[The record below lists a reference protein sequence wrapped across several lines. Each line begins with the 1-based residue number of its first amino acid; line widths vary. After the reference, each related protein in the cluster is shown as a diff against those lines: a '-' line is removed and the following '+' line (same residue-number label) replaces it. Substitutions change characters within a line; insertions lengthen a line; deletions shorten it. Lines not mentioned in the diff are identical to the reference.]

1 MNFANCRQ
9 AMLHSLQC
17 CIQSERPIQLTLMA
31 FPFKVPNPAKAGE
44 RKLPDFAELAAIYH
58 LRSLYEAVQAA
69 YPPGLELH
77 ILHDGSLIGDIFGIG
92 LQEIR
97 EYEAYFSS
105 LVKLAQA
112 SNFIRC
118 HDFVVLQRLSNLDPG
133 SSIEQLQL
141 AAERWLAERRG
152 TDEWRRIFH
161 KTLGMINLREFST
174 SQVAALMSESSLG
187 RLSPGYANLQ
197 HRVHEAMVQYRVKD
211 TIIHQ
216 FDPRP
221 HQFQDAIHT
230 TTQDR
235 PGRLAIWLVRRGRSL
250 LPWHGVGCLDS
261 RGLAEVVHATDICD
275 GNYYPE
281 FIPGEKTPFV
291 YRKLSHSI
299 RGNWQVSKDAQ
310 NLVESFLVSHA
321 KPRR

>member
-1 MNFANCRQ
+1 M
-9 AMLHSLQC
+9 
-17 CIQSERPIQLTLMA
+17 TLLCSSA
-31 FPFKVPNPAKAGE
+31 LAIST
-44 RKLPDFAELAAIYH
+44 PD
-58 LRSLYEAVQAA
+58 S
-69 YPPGLELH
+69 P
-77 ILHDGSLIGDIFGIG
+77 
-92 LQEIR
+92 
-97 EYEAYFSS
+97 
-105 LVKLAQA
+105 
-112 SNFIRC
+112 
-118 HDFVVLQRLSNLDPG
+118 
-133 SSIEQLQL
+133 IEQLQL
-141 AAERWLAERRG
+141 AAGRWLDERRG

-161 KTLGMINLREFST
+161 KTLGMINLREFPT

-211 TIIHQ
+211 AIIHQ

-291 YRKLSHSI
+291 YRKAKSFNPWKLASLQETLKISLK
-299 RGNWQVSKDAQ
+299 VSPCKSCETSP
-310 NLVESFLVSHA
+310 VRPEMH
-321 KPRR
+321 

>member
-1 MNFANCRQ
+1 
-9 AMLHSLQC
+9 MLRTLQR

-31 FPFKVPNPAKAGE
+31 FPFKVPNPAKVGS
-44 RKLPDFAELAAIYH
+44 RKLPDFAELSAIYH
-58 LRSLYEAVQAA
+58 LRSLKEAIQAV

-77 ILHDGSLIGDIFGIG
+77 ILHDGSLIGDLFGID

-97 EYEAYFSS
+97 EYESYFSD
-105 LVKLAQA
+105 LVALAQA

-118 HDFVVLQRLSNLDPG
+118 HDFVVLQRLSKLNPTG
-133 SSIEQLQL
+133 SIEQLQL
-141 AAERWLAERRG
+141 ASERWLYERRG

-174 SQVAALMSESSLG
+174 SQVVTLMSESSLG
-187 RLSPGYANLQ
+187 QLSPGYANLQ
-197 HRVHEAMVQYRVKD
+197 RRVLEAMVQYRVKD

-221 HQFQDAIHT
+221 HRFQDAIHT

-261 RGLAEVVHATDICD
+261 RGRAEVVHAADICEKD
-275 GNYYPE
+275 NCYAE
-281 FIPGEKTPFV
+281 FISGEKTPFV
-291 YRKLSHSI
+291 FRKLSDSAP
-299 RGNWQVSKDAQ
+299 GNRQDSKPAE
-310 NLVESFLVSHA
+310 NRVERLFVA
-321 KPRR
+321 KRRQ